1 MLMRVLSLE
10 EKIDMTTEQIYAKL
24 LPIVKTYLPEDVSE
38 EEVSPDK
45 DLTGEL
51 NINSAHLVDV
61 VLDVEDEFDVEFAN
75 ADMENLRTINDA
87 IDIIKQKLKTK

>member
-1 MLMRVLSLE
+1 MRVLSLE

-24 LPIVKTYLPEDVSE
+24 LPIIKTYLPEDVSE
-38 EEVSPDK
+38 EDIAPDK

>member
-1 MLMRVLSLE
+1 MRVLSLE

-24 LPIVKTYLPEDVSE
+24 LPIIKTYLPEDVSE
-38 EEVSPDK
+38 EDIAPDK

-87 IDIIKQKLKTK
+87 IEIIKQKLKTK